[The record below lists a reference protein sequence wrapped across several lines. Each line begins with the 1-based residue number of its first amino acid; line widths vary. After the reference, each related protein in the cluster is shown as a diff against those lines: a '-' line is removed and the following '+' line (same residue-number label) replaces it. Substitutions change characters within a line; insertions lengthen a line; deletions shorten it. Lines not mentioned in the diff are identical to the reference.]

1 MITITYEEPLE
12 QLRLAIE
19 AAGLNAYV
27 GVLPPAEGVSL
38 VMTGGA
44 VMHDLAG
51 NVLVRMQITVNVK
64 ARGQAEASEMLGA
77 AQAAFHR
84 LTYRGDNWQI
94 TGATMQSSAVQV
106 ASDPQGW
113 FLFSSTATARV
124 AYWQHD
130 PPAEDTET
138 EEAQGNDTD
147 ND

>member
-64 ARGQAEASEMLGA
+64 ARGQVMNC
-77 AQAAFHR
+77 R
-84 LTYRGDNWQI
+84 RK
-94 TGATMQSSAVQV
+94 SS
-106 ASDPQGW
+106 
-113 FLFSSTATARV
+113 
-124 AYWQHD
+124 
-130 PPAEDTET
+130 
-138 EEAQGNDTD
+138 
-147 ND
+147 